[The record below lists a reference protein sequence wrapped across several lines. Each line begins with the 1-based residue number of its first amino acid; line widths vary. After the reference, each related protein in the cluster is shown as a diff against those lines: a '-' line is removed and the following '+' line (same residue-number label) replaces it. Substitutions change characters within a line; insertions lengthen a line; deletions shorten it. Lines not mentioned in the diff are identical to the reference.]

1 MKNKNLPFN
10 KSGKNLDFLLK
21 CSFCDGDFEDEDAT
35 ILEENEQKT
44 TLHATCVNCRTSAI
58 FFLSNNQAGI
68 ISLGMATD
76 LDKTEVRD
84 KFFRSAVSA
93 DEVID
98 AHQFF
103 SEYKGDSNKL
113 VENILEVN

>member
-1 MKNKNLPFN
+1 MRNKNLPFN
-10 KSGKNLDFLLK
+10 KSGNNLDFLLK
-21 CSFCDGDFEDEDAT
+21 CSFCGGDFEDEDAT
-35 ILEENEQKT
+35 VLEENEQKT

-76 LDKTEVRD
+76 LDKNEVKD
-84 KFFRSAVSA
+84 KFFKNTVSA

-98 AHQFF
+98 VHQFF
-103 SEYKGDSNKL
+103 SEHKGDSNEL
-113 VENILEVN
+113 AENIFKI

>member
-1 MKNKNLPFN
+1 MARNKNLPFN
-10 KSGKNLDFLLK
+10 KSGNNLDFLLK
-21 CSFCDGDFEDEDAT
+21 CSFCGDDFSIENAT
-35 ILEENEQKT
+35 ILDENDQKT
-44 TLHATCVNCRTSAI
+44 TLHATCYNCRTSVI

-76 LDKTEVRD
+76 LDKTEIQD
-84 KFFRSAVSA
+84 KFFKNAVSA

-103 SEYKGDSNKL
+103 SEHNEKSNKL
-113 VENILEVN
+113 MENIFKS